1 MHTKER
7 VLGLEAGSNRLLEC
21 RPPGKQQSGP
31 YYNVQVTTVNVIVW
45 MSLIRADARLGSLSL
60 KLGGWGLGGLRRAC
74 HVGGRM
80 CLLLV
85 VDGVLVVEEIGG

>member
-21 RPPGKQQSGP
+21 RLPWKQQSWP
-31 YYNVQVTTVNVIVW
+31 YYNVQVTTVNVIMW
-45 MSLIRADARLGSLSL
+45 MPLVRANPRLGSLSL
-60 KLGGWGLGGLRRAC
+60 RLGGWGLGRAC

-85 VDGVLVVEEIGG
+85 VDGVVVVEKIGG